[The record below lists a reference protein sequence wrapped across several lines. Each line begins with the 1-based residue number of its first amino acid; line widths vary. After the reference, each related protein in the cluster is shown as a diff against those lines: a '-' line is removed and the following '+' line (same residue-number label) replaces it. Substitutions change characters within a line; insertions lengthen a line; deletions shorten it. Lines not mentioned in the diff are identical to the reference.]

1 MLTSKQKMHL
11 KGLANRLDPV
21 YQIGKK
27 ELPNTALA
35 MLDAALNAHE
45 LIKIQVLKAVDAP
58 MMEIA
63 LDLSSATHAEV
74 IQVIGRV
81 IVLFRRNPDKPKISL
96 E

>member
-11 KGLANRLDPV
+11 RGLANRLDPV

-27 ELPNTALA
+27 ELPNTSLA
-35 MLDAALNAHE
+35 MLDAALTAHE

-58 MMEIA
+58 MMEVA
-63 LDLSSATHAEV
+63 LDLSSHTHAEV
-74 IQVIGRV
+74 VQIIGKV
-81 IVLFRRNPDKPKISL
+81 IVLFRRNQENPKIAL